1 MSEQQYYIKVRKE
14 LQRINEIIDAKI
26 VQGKGYTFE
35 ARKHMMLR
43 EMIRK
48 AKQQNKKQKSF
59 GLFSFLTSSRV

>member
-1 MSEQQYYIKVRKE
+1 MSEQQYYVKLKKE
-14 LQRINEIIDAKI
+14 LNKINEAIDAKI
-26 VQGKGYTFE
+26 VQGRNYSFE

-48 AKQQNKKQKSF
+48 NKQQNKRQKSF